1 MNYKDGKKI
10 HLSLFPLFVIR
21 TRKEGRR
28 KNLGIRMFT
37 RFLASWISTR
47 RGMDGKVKNPGRND
61 VVLCRR
67 ETANFF
73 KIVKELN
80 KGKHIWTRKSRAKNA

>member
-1 MNYKDGKKI
+1 MSFG
-10 HLSLFPLFVIR
+10 PE
-21 TRKEGRR
+21 RKEE
-28 KNLGIRMFT
+28 KNLEIRMFT
-37 RFLASWISTR
+37 SFAAKWISIR

-67 ETANFF
+67 ETANSF

-80 KGKHIWTRKSRAKNA
+80 KGKSICS

>member
-1 MNYKDGKKI
+1 MVKKI
-10 HLSLFPLFVIR
+10 IQRILVFSPFLSIGPE
-21 TRKEGRR
+21 RKEE
-28 KNLGIRMFT
+28 KKLEIRMFT
-37 RFLASWISTR
+37 SFVAKWISTR

-67 ETANFF
+67 ETANSF

-80 KGKHIWTRKSRAKNA
+80 KGKSVCS